1 MTLLDKCFRHRIHH
15 RRGWKGALG
24 QGQLSLKD
32 ILPGQFAR
40 VAGFSS
46 RLSPE
51 RRTQLRAYGLVPG
64 YRIRVLQ
71 HNPVSVIQVE
81 HTEIALEQEL
91 AGEIYVSELQD

>member
-1 MTLLDKCFRHRIHH
+1 MTLLDKCFRLHL
-15 RRGWKGALG
+15 RRRHGWGRTLREG
-24 QGQLSLKD
+24 HFCLKD
-32 ILPGQFAR
+32 VRPGQFAR

-46 RLSPE
+46 TLSPE

-64 YRIRVLQ
+64 RRIRVLQ

-91 AGEIYVSELQD
+91 AGEIFMSEDAL